1 MGRLDQLDLSLRLSR
16 PEQDARVEAAQQ
28 RLTQIRLTLGGL
40 IGEQDPEHLQDPAR
54 RDFPLGPPLLI
65 AFEGWDASG
74 KGGAIRRLTAAIDP
88 RHVRV
93 AQFAAPTLAELR
105 HHWLHRF
112 WGPLPGR
119 GGMAVYDRSWYGR
132 VLVERV
138 ERLTSEANWRR
149 AYQEIREFERQLA
162 DDGAIIVKFWLHISD
177 EEQLERFERR
187 RTDPLKSWKLTA
199 EDWRNREKRDEYT
212 AAVEQMVAETD
223 SGHAPWDLIP
233 AESKRW
239 ARVAVLET
247 VIRRV
252 EQRCAELGFA
262 LPQPLLVETD
272 GDG

>member
-1 MGRLDQLDLSLRLSR
+1 MGRLDELDLSLRLSR
-16 PEQDARVEAAQQ
+16 TEQDVRVAAAQQ
-28 RLTQIRLTLGGL
+28 RLTQLRLTLGGL
-40 IGEQDPEHLQDPAR
+40 IGAEDADHLQDPSR
-54 RDFPLGPPLLI
+54 RDHPLGPPLLI
-65 AFEGWDASG
+65 VFEGWDASG

-93 AQFAAPTLAELR
+93 AQFAAPTLTELR

-138 ERLTSEANWRR
+138 EQLTPEVDWRR
-149 AYQEIREFERQLA
+149 AYEEIREFERQLA
-162 DDGAIIVKFWLHISD
+162 DDGTIIVKFWLQISD
-177 EEQLERFERR
+177 EEQLARFERR

-199 EDWRNREKRDEYT
+199 EDWRNREKRAPYEQ
-212 AAVEQMVAETD
+212 AIEQMVAETD
-223 SGHAPWDLIP
+223 TAHAPWDLIP

-247 VIRRV
+247 VIARI

-262 LPQPLLVETD
+262 LPEPLTIRD
-272 GDG
+272 GEDG